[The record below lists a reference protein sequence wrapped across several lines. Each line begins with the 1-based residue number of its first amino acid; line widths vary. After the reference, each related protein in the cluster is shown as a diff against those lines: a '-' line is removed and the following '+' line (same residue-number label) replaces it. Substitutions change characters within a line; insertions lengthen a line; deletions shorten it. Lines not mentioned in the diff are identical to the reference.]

1 MGDAIPQIASLSQAV
16 HTGKESSKKHVETA
30 EWSLIA
36 RDGSTEISTAAEAC
50 AICSGQAGHQVA
62 GGQGCGA
69 GGEARGSMR
78 DTVQSVH
85 PSDP

>member
-1 MGDAIPQIASLSQAV
+1 MWALPAEVWEQGTLNGRPIPQIASLSQAV

-50 AICSGQAGHQVA
+50 ASAVGRQAIK
-62 GGQGCGA
+62 
-69 GGEARGSMR
+69 
-78 DTVQSVH
+78 
-85 PSDP
+85 